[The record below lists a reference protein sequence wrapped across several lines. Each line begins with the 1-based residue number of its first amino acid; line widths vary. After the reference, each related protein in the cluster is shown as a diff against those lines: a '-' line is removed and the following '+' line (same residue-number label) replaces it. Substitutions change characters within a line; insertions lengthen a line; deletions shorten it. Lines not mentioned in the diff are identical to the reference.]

1 MAFCASKRIVLG
13 RAFQSPH
20 LAVGKSHARVA
31 TGGDGAVV
39 SLMPETDWTALA
51 QGDNRVG
58 AVHRRALQGRAVRLS
73 QLQNNDLHDDEYFSD
88 NLTEH

>member
-1 MAFCASKRIVLG
+1 MAFCASERVVLG
-13 RAFQSPH
+13 RTFQSAH
-20 LAVGKSHARVA
+20 LAVGKSHPRVA

-58 AVHRRALQGRAVRLS
+58 AVHRRTLQGRAVRLS
-73 QLQNNDLHDDEYFSD
+73 QLQSKDPNHDEYFSD